1 MTGNIIFIGFMGAG
15 KTSVG
20 RAVSRRFHMDFLD
33 TDEYIEEKAGMSVS
47 EIFRTAGEDGFRR
60 METEAL
66 QALEKEAENCVISA
80 GGGLPLREEN
90 RELLK
95 KLGTVIYLKVSPETV
110 KERLK
115 GDTTRPLLAGPDPE
129 KKIRELLEYRE
140 PLYEQAA
147 HYIVDVNGRA
157 PEATGEEAAQK
168 AGIGIWERQ
177 RSRKQVE
184 WEDEDISIKRT
195 EYQFRGDPG
204 KGHLR
209 DKGLCLA
216 EKYAGRKGGQGRT

>member
-90 RELLK
+90 
-95 KLGTVIYLKVSPETV
+95 
-110 KERLK
+110 
-115 GDTTRPLLAGPDPE
+115 
-129 KKIRELLEYRE
+129 
-140 PLYEQAA
+140 
-147 HYIVDVNGRA
+147 
-157 PEATGEEAAQK
+157 
-168 AGIGIWERQ
+168 
-177 RSRKQVE
+177 
-184 WEDEDISIKRT
+184 
-195 EYQFRGDPG
+195 
-204 KGHLR
+204 
-209 DKGLCLA
+209 
-216 EKYAGRKGGQGRT
+216 

>member
-33 TDEYIEEKAGMSVS
+33 TDEYIEKKAGMSVS
-47 EIFRTAGEDGFRR
+47 EIFRTAGEEGFRR

-66 QALEKEAENCVISA
+66 QALEKEAANCVISA

-147 HYIVDVNGRA
+147 HYTVDVNGRA
-157 PEATGEEAAQK
+157 PEAIGEEAAQK
-168 AGIGIWERQ
+168 AGIGI
-177 RSRKQVE
+177 
-184 WEDEDISIKRT
+184 
-195 EYQFRGDPG
+195 
-204 KGHLR
+204 
-209 DKGLCLA
+209 
-216 EKYAGRKGGQGRT
+216 